1 MRFAYV
7 VIHAE
12 GRQIAERLLAKFGG
26 GIVTVAGLREAYAS
40 VDALVFLI
48 PAQLTIRLLAP
59 IIESRVF
66 DPAVLLVDPTGRFVV
81 PLLAGQQ
88 GDADRIA
95 EAMAA
100 ELKGFAVVTTST
112 ENTDMI
118 SFEEMA
124 LRNQLTVEN
133 HRALKHIQTLL
144 QQGASVEL
152 HTDHDIEWET
162 TDPNSSGLR
171 VLQYDAEDARMIRRG
186 WQMCAR
192 EEVPAVFLTSREL
205 KDESDDRYPDNL
217 LLLRPRDIVLGISCR
232 SRSNPDYVYQTVRET
247 LERQSIP
254 ESAIRLLATG
264 SIKAAEPALTGL
276 AERLGVQLIEVPA
289 ADLRK
294 VDFLFMQAPFTQHA
308 TKSENV
314 AASSAYIASGRGRM
328 LLVRASHPGG
338 VTVAVAQERVRIRL

>member
-12 GRQIAERLLAKFGG
+12 GRQIAERLKVRFGG
-26 GIVTVAGLREAYAS
+26 DIVTVAGLREAFAS

-48 PAQLTIRLLAP
+48 PAQLMIRLLAP

-66 DPAVLLVDPTGRFVV
+66 GPAVLLVDPTGKFVV
-81 PLLAGQQ
+81 PFLAGQR

-100 ELKGFAVVTTST
+100 ELKGFAVITTSS
-112 ENTDMI
+112 ENTELI
-118 SFEEMA
+118 SFEDVA
-124 LRNQLTVEN
+124 IRNQLTIEN
-133 HRALKHIQTLL
+133 HRALKHIQTLM

-162 TDPNSSGLR
+162 SDPTSGGLR

-205 KDESDDRYPDNL
+205 KDESDDRYPDHL

-232 SRSNPDYVYQTVRET
+232 SRSNPVYVYQSVRET

-254 ESAIRLLATG
+254 ENPIRLLATG

-276 AERLGVQLIEVPA
+276 AERFGVTLTEIPA

-294 VDFLFMQAPFTQHA
+294 VDFLFMQTPFTHHA
-308 TKSENV
+308 AKSENV
-314 AASSAYIASGRGRM
+314 AASSAYIASARGRM